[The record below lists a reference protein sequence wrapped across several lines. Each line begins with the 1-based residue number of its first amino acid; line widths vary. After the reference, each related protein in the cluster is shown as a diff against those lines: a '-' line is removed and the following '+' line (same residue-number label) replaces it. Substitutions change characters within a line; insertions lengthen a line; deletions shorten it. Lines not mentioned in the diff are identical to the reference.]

1 MTFIDRSKQ
10 TSGVA
15 KIHRVTVAAGGQ
27 SASLVLPSPTRH
39 VVVTA
44 IGAAARLYTS
54 AADEVAGVRYHEV
67 PAGTTAEFP
76 VRIGTLVVQGQAA
89 GTICVTT
96 THDALDVSDAVGEDY
111 VAA

>member
-1 MTFIDRSKQ
+1 
-10 TSGVA
+10 
-15 KIHRVTVAAGGQ
+15 
-27 SASLVLPSPTRH
+27 
-39 VVVTA
+39 
-44 IGAAARLYTS
+44 
-54 AADEVAGVRYHEV
+54 
-67 PAGTTAEFP
+67 